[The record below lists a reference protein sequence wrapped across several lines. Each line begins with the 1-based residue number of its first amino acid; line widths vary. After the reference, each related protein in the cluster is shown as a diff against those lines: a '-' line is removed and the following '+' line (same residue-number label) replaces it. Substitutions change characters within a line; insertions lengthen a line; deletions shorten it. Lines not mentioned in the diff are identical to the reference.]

1 MSRSVPWRTNCPQ
14 IVKDILEQLPSSQL
28 LLVKRIGPTS
38 FLLSGRDGRHKYK
51 TSIGDPHYCS
61 CGVGSELCV
70 HILFVLCKVFFL
82 PKENP
87 FVWQRSLVAAE
98 IDELLRAETKVKNK
112 QKRVEGAGP
121 ALPRQVE
128 EGDVCPI
135 CFEELD
141 NNTPLTYCQGG
152 CGKHLHVR
160 CFKLYRRHNSAVSLR
175 CPYCRVLWVN
185 DPGAVSK
192 RCSGCKKYANGQCY
206 TCLFCQEYL
215 LCGNCFHCTD
225 AHSNHP
231 FSLLGTTEVSER
243 VSRQAVLSVPLVP
256 EPTPR
261 VSADVIPL
269 MYREL
274 DPNDYEILL
283 QLDENNNRR
292 VLTLEQFMSLRR
304 EKWNSSLGVET
315 CNICL
320 DLFDVSSS
328 CVWLPCGHF
337 FHVSC
342 AQRWVTE
349 HSAVCPIDHQP
360 VMVFSG
366 ESTLTEVSLPALPN
380 VSNDQNDRNHHRRRP
395 VQRLRQE
402 IPVVSNSSRR
412 MVRPTRQRIERRRV
426 VDAGTVSL
434 PRLELQVVPL
444 GVVPRRDQNAER
456 FRYGG
461 T

>member
-141 NNTPLTYCQGG
+141 NNTPLTYCQGDAENTFM
-152 CGKHLHVR
+152 C
-160 CFKLYRRHNSAVSLR
+160 
-175 CPYCRVLWVN
+175 VLWVN

-337 FHVSC
+337 F
-342 AQRWVTE
+342 T
-349 HSAVCPIDHQP
+349 
-360 VMVFSG
+360 
-366 ESTLTEVSLPALPN
+366 SLAR
-380 VSNDQNDRNHHRRRP
+380 ND
-395 VQRLRQE
+395 
-402 IPVVSNSSRR
+402 
-412 MVRPTRQRIERRRV
+412 
-426 VDAGTVSL
+426 G
-434 PRLELQVVPL
+434 
-444 GVVPRRDQNAER
+444 
-456 FRYGG
+456 
-461 T
+461 